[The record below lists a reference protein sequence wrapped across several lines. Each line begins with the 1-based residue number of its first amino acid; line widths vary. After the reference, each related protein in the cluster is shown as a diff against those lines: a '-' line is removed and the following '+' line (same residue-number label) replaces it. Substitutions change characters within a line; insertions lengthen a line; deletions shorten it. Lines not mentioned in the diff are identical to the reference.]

1 MLRRLAPSRCSIRC
15 HTCASV
21 FCGTLRHGQPVHDV
35 ENALQRGVVRP
46 AFAAFFEMLFVGEGI
61 ARRVI
66 VAFAVVKQNQ
76 LFFTQ
81 VIHFAVLAKGSRALL
96 NFCTAR
102 NTLCLAAPGWQPSTR
117 LTSSMHM
124 PSKCR
129 RTNAVRSEGLKSV
142 IASATRSRT
151 WPLMATRS
159 GAGSWEG
166 RERIGIVHFGIRR
179 GGQFVPP
186 FTGADQIERTV
197 YGDAIEPGA
206 EARTL
211 VEAGELLVR
220 PQEAVLH
227 DILRVLLIASHTI
240 CQPEQWTAVALHE
253 HTKRVGIARPRLGDQ
268 A

>member
-1 MLRRLAPSRCSIRC
+1 MLDALPHLRA
-15 HTCASV
+15 V
-21 FCGTLRHGQPVHDV
+21 FGGALRHGQPIHDV
-35 ENALQRGVVRP
+35 EHALQRGVVRP
-46 AFAAFFEMLFVGEGI
+46 AFAAFFQMLLMWRGCRS
-61 ARRVI
+61 AAVI
-66 VAFAVVKQNQ
+66 VAFAVVIQNQ

-129 RTNAVRSEGLKSV
+129 STNAVRSEGAQFGHRLGHAV
-142 IASATRSRT
+142 ADLA
-151 WPLMATRS
+151 AHGDAVGS
-159 GAGSWEG
+159 GVVRGQGEN
-166 RERIGIVHFGIRR
+166 RIVHFGIRR

-206 EARTL
+206 EASTL

-227 DILRVLLIASHTI
+227 DILRVLLVASHTI
-240 CQPEQWTAVALHE
+240 CQPEQRTAVALHE
-253 HTKRVGIARPRLGDQ
+253 HPKRVGIARSRPGDQ